1 MSALPRVSVLM
12 PVHNEGEFLPAAVTS
27 LVRQTFSEWEL
38 VVVDDGSTDT
48 TPDILAEAAA
58 KDHRIQVIRRN
69 GGGLVRA
76 LNTGLA
82 ACRAPLVAR
91 MDGDDISHPR
101 RLERQVAFLDANPET
116 GLAACNFRHFPRPH
130 LKQGM
135 LTYEA
140 WQNHLDR
147 HDLILRDRFVESPF
161 VHPSIVVRRELI
173 NAVGGYRDMGWPE
186 DYDLW
191 LRLADAGVHFARLPE
206 TLFFWRDH
214 PERATRVM
222 TEYEVSAF
230 RACKLH
236 HLLQGYLKDT
246 RDVIIAGA
254 GLEGR
259 AWQRLLAAEGITVS
273 KWIDV
278 DKRKIG
284 RILHGSPI
292 VGTQHLYEQQHKIL
306 VAIGV
311 HGAREQFRALVL
323 PMGLKEGLD
332 FICIA

>member
-1 MSALPRVSVLM
+1 MPSLPRVSVLM
-12 PVHNEGEFLPAAVTS
+12 PVHNEAEFLPAALTS
-27 LVRQTFSEWEL
+27 LVRQTFTAWEL
-38 VVVDDGSTDT
+38 VVVDDGSSDN
-48 TPDILAEAAA
+48 TPHILAEVARR
-58 KDHRIQVIRRN
+58 DPRIQVIRRC

-101 RLERQVAFLDANPET
+101 RLEHQVAFLDANPET

-135 LTYEA
+135 LTYEI
-140 WQNHLDR
+140 WQNHLNR

-222 TEYEVSAF
+222 NEYEVSAF

-236 HLLQGYLKDT
+236 HLLQGYLHNT
-246 RDVIIAGA
+246 REVIIAGA

-259 AWQRLLAAEGITVS
+259 AWQRLLATEGIAVS

-278 DKRKIG
+278 DSRKIG
-284 RILHGSPI
+284 RILHGAPVLS
-292 VGTQHLYEQQHKIL
+292 TQHLCEPKTKIL

-311 HGAREQFRALVL
+311 HGARDQFRDLVFH
-323 PMGLKEGLD
+323 MGLKEGLD
-332 FICIA
+332 FICVA